1 MKYILSE
8 EEYNTLQSRIQSLES
23 ANKELQRDLAGT
35 ERAVQDVAVSSYIEI
50 VGEIARNANFKI
62 NALGTVTPAPGC
74 IVTFPN
80 PCRCKYVDSILHIEG
95 IIDNIS
101 VWIPANLFVGIASL
115 GTVNTAISAK
125 GAHYLREI
133 VPILEGHTVVCKST
147 FRRDFKFGFD
157 YIV

>member
-8 EEYNTLQSRIQSLES
+8 EEYNTLQSHIQSLES

-62 NALGTVTPAPGC
+62 NALGTVTPTSGC

-115 GTVNTAISAK
+115 GAVNAAISTK
-125 GAHYLREI
+125 GCHDLLDI
-133 VPILEGHTVVCKST
+133 IPLLQGHTVICKST

>member
-23 ANKELQRDLAGT
+23 VNKELQRDLVGT
-35 ERAVQDVAVSSYIEI
+35 ERTVRNVEVSSYIEI

-62 NALGTVTPAPGC
+62 NSLGTVTPAPGC

-80 PCRCKYVDSILHIEG
+80 PCPCKYVDNILHIEG
-95 IIDNIS
+95 IIDNLS
-101 VWIPANLFVGIASL
+101 VWIPANIFVGIANL
-115 GTVNTAISAK
+115 GTVNDTISAK

-133 VPILEGHTVVCKST
+133 VPLLGGRTVVCKST